1 MFLLYQKKCMTFSLS
16 FSLFKLSLL
25 GISINFASFVAVV
38 SGLTEKDQLIKKT
51 PVVWF
56 IYCGK
61 KKKKKN

>member
-38 SGLTEKDQLIKKT
+38 SGLTEKDQ
-51 PVVWF
+51 F
-56 IYCGK
+56 I
-61 KKKKKN
+61 